1 MVLLM
6 DDMMM
11 QVGVEVG
18 ACLPLEAVA
27 VVQLQREVRK
37 VMDLLRQGILQL
49 LELETGL

>member
-6 DDMMM
+6 DDMMKVV
-11 QVGVEVG
+11 VGVG

-27 VVQLQREVRK
+27 VVQLQREVRE

-49 LELETGL
+49 LELELGL